1 MTPIAVSDRGSAT
14 LGSAVRYGLP
24 FLAHSILLTPL
35 ITFIPA
41 FYSGDFGLPLAV
53 VGSILFATRLSL
65 VVAEPM
71 IGALSDRTRTR
82 FGRRKPWIMMGLPV
96 LMLSTWMVFAPPVQV
111 TPLYATFWIAVAL
124 IALAVVDIP
133 YRAWGAELSKSY
145 TGRTRVAAWREG
157 FGVASSLLALAMILA
172 FQVAGDGD
180 TRTVLFWMGALAV
193 TAMPMLFA
201 FTLLTVPE
209 PPAETLDSPRVT
221 WREAVEVIARNKP
234 FLWLMGGLAVF
245 LAGAIIGASL
255 HLIVMD
261 KVFHARRLFPIIL
274 AAENIAGLV
283 ALPFWLWLART
294 VGKHRALAAA
304 AAGMALFSFPIPLI
318 PHDQAWLYGACI
330 VTRGLCGGAIAILI
344 ASMVADVVDLDTLE
358 IGRARNG
365 LYFALLGAL
374 SNLGGALGALVG
386 TALPAM
392 FGFETSTAVNTDSA
406 VFALMVTYAWIPM
419 LIMGA
424 SAPFFWIYPLTE
436 DVQKDLRRQIEVRQ
450 RAREG
455 GAAA

>member
-1 MTPIAVSDRGSAT
+1 MSARDSDT
-14 LGSAVRYGLP
+14 LGTSVRYGLP
-24 FLAHSILLTPL
+24 FLAHAILLTPL

-71 IGALSDRTRTR
+71 IGVLSDRTRTR
-82 FGRRKPWIMMGLPV
+82 FGRRKPWIVAGLPV
-96 LMLSTWMVFAPPVQV
+96 LMISTWMVFAPPVAV
-111 TPLYATFWIAVAL
+111 TPLYATLWIALAL

-145 TGRTRVAAWREG
+145 AGRTQVAAWREG

-172 FQVAGDGD
+172 FQLAGDGD
-180 TRTVLFWMGALAV
+180 TRTVLFWMGALVV

-201 FTLLTVPE
+201 FTLLSVPE
-209 PPAETLDSPRVT
+209 PPIETLDTPRVN
-221 WREAVEVIARNKP
+221 WREAVDIITRNKP
-234 FLWLMGGLAVF
+234 FLWLMGGFAVF

-274 AAENIAGLV
+274 AAENIAGLA
-283 ALPFWLWLART
+283 ALPFWLWLARRM
-294 VGKHRALAAA
+294 GKHRALAMA

-330 VTRGLCGGAIAILI
+330 VTRGLFGGSIAILI

-374 SNLGGALGALVG
+374 SNLGGALGALIG
-386 TALPAM
+386 TTLPAM
-392 FGFETSTAVNTDSA
+392 FGFETAAVVNSDSA
-406 VFALMVTYAWIPM
+406 IFALMVTYAWIPM

-436 DVQKDLRRQIEVRQ
+436 TVQKDLRRQIEARQ
-450 RAREG
+450 QAGG
-455 GAAA
+455 GAVTP